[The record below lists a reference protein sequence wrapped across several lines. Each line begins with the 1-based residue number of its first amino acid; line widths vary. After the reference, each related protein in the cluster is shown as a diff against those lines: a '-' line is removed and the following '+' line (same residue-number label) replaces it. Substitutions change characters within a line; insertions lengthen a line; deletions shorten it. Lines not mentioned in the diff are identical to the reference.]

1 MQATEVERGFL
12 FATALMAFDLVIGF
26 AASVL
31 FPPTIASTVAGGA
44 AFLEVGVLLVTGGC
58 LMSRQPIQNKD
69 RYTEDGSISK
79 AWRIA
84 LIGRQLLIT
93 ALIVFLYTALLA
105 VATLLS
111 LF

>member
-1 MQATEVERGFL
+1 MRAEEVERGFL
-12 FATALMAFDLVIGF
+12 FAIALMAFDLIIGF
-26 AASVL
+26 AASIL
-31 FPPTIASTVAGGA
+31 FPPTIASTIAGGA
-44 AFLEVGVLLVTGGC
+44 AFLEVGVLLITGGC

-69 RYTEDGSISK
+69 RYAADGSISN

-93 ALIVFLYTALLA
+93 ALIVFLYTALLG
-105 VATLLS
+105 VATILS